1 MVKVSKNLNRRL
13 QILRE
18 QIDLMR
24 VCKENNRQIDRK
36 TISDCQKSMLYCKE
50 LLRKELIN
58 TNINNLL

>member
-1 MVKVSKNLNRRL
+1 MVKVSRNLNRRL

-18 QIDLMR
+18 QIDLMK

-36 TISDCQKSMLYCKE
+36 TIADCQKSMLYCKE